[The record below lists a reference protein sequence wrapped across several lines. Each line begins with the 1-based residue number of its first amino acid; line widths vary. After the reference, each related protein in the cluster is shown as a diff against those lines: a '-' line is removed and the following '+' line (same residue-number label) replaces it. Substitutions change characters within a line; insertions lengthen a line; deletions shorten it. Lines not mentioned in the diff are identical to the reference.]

1 MSLSLHPLEDPMGA
15 LDYRVDLQ
23 DIRFV
28 LFDQLEVDKD
38 LAEIEAYEDFDRDM
52 YDAMIDEAHK
62 IAVEVLA
69 PLNSVGDR
77 QGCTLDGDGNVT
89 TPTGFKEAWDLRAEG
104 GWVSVTAPQ
113 DAGGVG
119 MPAAMGMAVI
129 DMFIGAAMA
138 FEMYPGLTAAA
149 ANVVREHAPEA
160 WRLPYA
166 EKMYTGQ
173 WGGTM
178 CLTESGA
185 GSDVGENRCKAT
197 PQDDG
202 SYLLVGEKIFI
213 SGGDQDFTENIIHL
227 VLARTPD
234 SPPGTKG
241 LSLFLVPKFLVN
253 DDLSSG
259 ERNGAYVASLEH
271 KMGING
277 SATCVLELGG
287 RAPCKGWLVGKEHE
301 GIRIMFQMMNEARIG
316 CGAQGVA
323 TANAAYQY
331 ALAYAK
337 EREQGS
343 SVDNWKDPAAPRVT
357 ITQHPD
363 VRRMLMTMKVLSE
376 TMRSMLYKLGHRHD
390 LAHHDEKL
398 ADKFNGRVDLLV
410 PVLKAHCTDRGFDV
424 CVTGVQV
431 LGGYGYT
438 GEYPLEQL
446 VRDTKI
452 TSIYEGTNGI
462 QAMDLLGRKLRQ
474 KGGALLMEWMQD
486 NLKACKEAK
495 EHFPDEA
502 VQLEKAINHVGQTAM
517 HLGGLGAQ
525 GKLESTLLQAT
536 PFLEMFG
543 TVQLGLEALEQAQVA
558 KRVIEQRG
566 ESAFLKGKLLNLRFY
581 TNNLLPK
588 AVALGKA
595 IQNGDDSCL
604 DEVLFA

>member
-1 MSLSLHPLEDPMGA
+1 MSA
-15 LDYRVDLQ
+15 LDYTIDME

-28 LFDQLEVDKD
+28 LFDQLKVQDD
-38 LAEIEAYEDFDRDM
+38 LSSIEAYEDFDQDI
-52 YDAMIDEAHK
+52 YEATLDEAQR
-62 IAVEVLA
+62 IATEVLA
-69 PLNSVGDR
+69 PINGPGDR
-77 QGCTLDGDGNVT
+77 EGCSLDADGNVT
-89 TPTGFKEAWDLRAEG
+89 TPKGYKEAWDLRAEG

-113 DAGGVG
+113 DAGGAG
-119 MPAAMGMAVI
+119 MPQAIGMAVI

-149 ANVVREHAPEA
+149 ANVVRRHAPEA
-160 WRLPYA
+160 MRLPVA
-166 EKMYTGQ
+166 EKMYTGE

-185 GSDVGENRCKAT
+185 GSDVGENRCKAK

-202 SYLLVGEKIFI
+202 SYLLEGEKIFI
-213 SGGDQDFTENIIHL
+213 SGGDQNFTDNIIHL

-241 LSLFLVPKFLVN
+241 LSLFLVPKVN
-253 DDLSSG
+253 FDVDDLSLQD
-259 ERNGAYVASLEH
+259 RNGAFVASLEH

-277 SATCVLELGG
+277 SATCVLDLGG
-287 RAPCKGWLVGKEHE
+287 RGACKGWLVGKEHQ
-301 GIRIMFQMMNEARIG
+301 GLRIMFEMMNEARIG

-337 EREQGS
+337 ERVQGP
-343 SVDNWKDPAAPRVT
+343 SVDNFKDPAAPRVA
-357 ITQHPD
+357 ITRHHD

-390 LAHHDEKL
+390 LGEHNEALAEKYH
-398 ADKFNGRVDLLV
+398 GRVDLLV

-431 LGGYGYT
+431 LGGYGFT

-474 KGGALLMEWMQD
+474 KGGMLLMQWIQD
-486 NLKACKEAK
+486 NLASCAQHKEA
-495 EHFPDEA
+495 FPTEVA
-502 VQLEKAINHVGQTAM
+502 ALEKAINHVGQTAM

-525 GKLESTLLQAT
+525 GQLEATLLQAT

-543 TVQLGLEALEQAQVA
+543 TVELGLEALDQAVVA
-558 KRVIEQRG
+558 KRCIEERG
-566 ESAFLKGKLLNLRFY
+566 ESTFLKGKLLNLSFY
-581 TNNLLPK
+581 TANLLPK
-588 AVALGKA
+588 AVALGKG
-595 IQNGDDSCL
+595 IQNNDQSAM
-604 DEVLFA
+604 DEVLFQ

>member
-1 MSLSLHPLEDPMGA
+1 MSA
-15 LDYRVDLQ
+15 LDYTIDLE

-28 LFDQLEVDKD
+28 LFDQLKVHED
-38 LAEIEAYEDFDRDM
+38 LGDIEAYEDFDRDV
-52 YDAMIDEAHK
+52 YEATLEEAQR
-62 IAVEVLA
+62 IATEVLA
-69 PLNSVGDR
+69 PINGPGDR
-77 QGCTLDGDGNVT
+77 QGCSLDGDGNVT
-89 TPTGFKEAWDLRAEG
+89 TPEGYKAAWDLRAEG

-119 MPAAMGMAVI
+119 MPQAIGMAVI

-149 ANVVREHAPEA
+149 ANVVRRHGPEA
-160 WRLPYA
+160 WRLPIA
-166 EKMYTGQ
+166 EKMYTGE

-185 GSDVGENRCKAT
+185 GSDVGENRCKAV
-197 PQDDG
+197 PQGDG
-202 SYLLVGEKIFI
+202 SYLLEGEKIFI
-213 SGGDQDFTENIIHL
+213 SGGDQDFTDNIIHL

-241 LSLFLVPKFLVN
+241 LSLFLVPKMNFD
-253 DDLSSG
+253 DDLNLG
-259 ERNGAYVASLEH
+259 ERNGAFVASLEH

-277 SATCVLELGG
+277 SATCVLALGG
-287 RAPCKGWLVGKEHE
+287 RSDCRGWLVGEEHQ
-301 GIRIMFQMMNEARIG
+301 GIRIMFEMMNEARIG

-337 EREQGS
+337 ERVQGS
-343 SVDNWKDPAAPRVT
+343 SVDNWKDPAAPRVA
-357 ITQHPD
+357 ITRHPD
-363 VRRMLMTMKVLSE
+363 VRRMLMTMKVQSE

-390 LAHHDEKL
+390 LAHHNEALAEKY
-398 ADKFNGRVDLLV
+398 NGRVDLLV
-410 PVLKAHCTDRGFDV
+410 PVLKAHCTDTGFDV

-431 LGGYGYT
+431 LGGYGFT

-474 KGGALLMEWMQD
+474 KGGMLLMEWIQD
-486 NLKACKEAK
+486 NLASCARVKES
-495 EHFPDEA
+495 FPTEVGA
-502 VQLEKAINHVGQTAM
+502 LEKAINHVGQTAM

-525 GKLESTLLQAT
+525 GQLEATLLQAT

-543 TVQLGLEALEQAQVA
+543 IVELGLEALDQAVVA
-558 KRVIEQRG
+558 KRCIDERG
-566 ESAFLKGKLLNLRFY
+566 ESPFLKGKLLNLSFY
-581 TNNLLPK
+581 TANLLPR
-588 AVALGKA
+588 AVALGKG
-595 IQNGDDSCL
+595 IQNNDQSAM
-604 DEVLFA
+604 DEVLFQ